1 MRVDVTSVGA
11 AAAVAVATA
20 HAAINVAFITTNVM
34 ASILGADLEDR
45 EDAIL
50 NNKALLIIQLYQLYF
65 SSFFFLLLQVP
76 LH

>member
-50 NNKALLIIQLYQLYF
+50 K
-65 SSFFFLLLQVP
+65 
-76 LH
+76 

>member
-1 MRVDVTSVGA
+1 
-11 AAAVAVATA
+11 
-20 HAAINVAFITTNVM
+20 M